1 MSITFNGTNGNTLG
15 CIVER
20 YPDRPFPERLVDSV
34 RVPGRNGNLTR
45 KQGYANVALSYE
57 VYFSG
62 EGSSMQTVADAVAAW
77 LLSPSGYCRLE
88 DSYDTTVYRMAQ
100 YIGPVDVRN
109 YINKFGRVTLNF
121 DAMPQRWLKTGE
133 TPVAH
138 VDGDV
143 ITNDTTEV
151 ALPIIQLTG
160 SGDVTISL
168 GGATLDITGLSGDMT
183 IDCDTQNCYD
193 GVTNLNGIVT
203 RTNGFPSLQPGANTL
218 AIGGTGTVSALTVT
232 PRWWVP

>member
-1 MSITFNGTNGNTLG
+1 MSLTFNGTNGNTLG

-20 YPDRPFPERLVDSV
+20 YPDRAMPERLVDSV

-45 KQGYANVALSYE
+45 KQGYGNVALSYE

-62 EGSSMQTVADAVAAW
+62 ELTGMQTVADAVAAW

-88 DSYDTTVYRMAQ
+88 DSYDPNVYRMAQ
-100 YIGPVDVRN
+100 YIGPVDVAN
-109 YINKFGRVTLNF
+109 YINKFGRVTLTF

-133 TPVAH
+133 TPTAYT
-138 VDGDV
+138 DGDT
-143 ITNDTTEV
+143 ITNPTTEI

-160 SGDVTISL
+160 SGNVSISL
-168 GGATLDITGLSGDMT
+168 GGATLDIAGLSGDMT

-193 GVTNLNGIVT
+193 GGTNLNGIVT
-203 RTNGFPSLQPGANTL
+203 RTNGFPSLAPGANTL
-218 AIGGTGTVSALTVT
+218 GVTGTVSALTIT
-232 PRWWVP
+232 PRWWRP